1 MVVSRRGRL
10 IFLAGATVLLALA
23 GWATMDAMARLGQAR
38 MLEASLH
45 AERAQLQSQL
55 PMIERREAYVREAEA
70 VKAMAGQ
77 LGIDPAQWT
86 NRRVQRTA
94 SLIGRQDAETL
105 LIQQFGAKQRQWF
118 AAEHF
123 DVAVTSP
130 MAGLFTPPPPDD
142 RGFNLEMAGV
152 VYFPF
157 DAR

>member
-1 MVVSRRGRL
+1 MVVPRRGRL

-23 GWATMDAMARLGQAR
+23 GWATMDAMTRLGQAR
-38 MLEASLH
+38 LLEASLH

-70 VKAMAGQ
+70 VKAMATR

-105 LIQQFGAKQRQWF
+105 LLQQFGAQQRQWF

-130 MAGLFTPPPPDD
+130 LAGLFTPPLPDD

-157 DAR
+157 DAQ

>member
-1 MVVSRRGRL
+1 
-10 IFLAGATVLLALA
+10 
-23 GWATMDAMARLGQAR
+23 MDAMARLDQAR
-38 MLEASLH
+38 ALAAGLQ
-45 AERAQLQSQL
+45 AEREQLHSQL
-55 PMIERREAYVREAEA
+55 PMIERRETYVREAEA
-70 VKAMAGQ
+70 IKAMAGR

-94 SLIGRQDAETL
+94 SLIGRQEAETL
-105 LIQQFGAKQRQWF
+105 LLQQFGSKQRQWF
-118 AAEHF
+118 AAEQF

-130 MAGLFTPPPPDD
+130 TAGLFTPPQPDD